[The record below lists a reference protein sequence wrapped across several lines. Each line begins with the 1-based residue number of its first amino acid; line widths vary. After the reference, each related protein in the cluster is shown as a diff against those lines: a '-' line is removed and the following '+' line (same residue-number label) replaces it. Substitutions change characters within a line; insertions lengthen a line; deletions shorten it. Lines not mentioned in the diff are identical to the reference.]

1 MKEYLLG
8 TLPEAETAEFDEL
21 SFTDER
27 FALELKSAEKDLVD
41 AYVQGEL
48 SERELKSFNAYYL
61 ASPLR
66 REKVNFSQAFHTFA
80 EKKIEEEAIKEISAP
95 VKTESKRQ
103 LKGLISVLNIFKS
116 PRPLLQWGF
125 AAVALVFMLLGGWLF
140 FQNSRLRNQMNDTQA
155 KRDAL
160 AERERALQ
168 EQIEKQQN
176 ANSENEKELARL
188 RQERQL
194 LEDELKKEQER
205 AAQQKQSSK
214 DSVSIASL
222 ILFPQL
228 RGGNQPKTVSV
239 SNQTDYLSVQLVL
252 ESDDYK
258 SYRVTLKGNN
268 QTLWQSGNL
277 KTRKRGESKTLNLRL
292 PARLVKS
299 QIYSFDVYG
308 IGADG
313 NAENISSYTFKSV
326 RQ

>member
-8 TLPEAETAEFDEL
+8 TLPEAETEKFDEL
-21 SFTDER
+21 SFTDDE
-27 FALELKSAEKDLVD
+27 FSNELKSAEKDLVD

-48 SERELKSFNAYYL
+48 STADLEKFNSHYL
-61 ASPLR
+61 ASPVR
-66 REKVNFSQAFHTFA
+66 REKVKFSQAFHAFA
-80 EKKIEEEAIKEISAP
+80 EKKIAVETSEGITAP
-95 VKTESKRQ
+95 VESKQ
-103 LKGLISVLNIFKS
+103 TGWFSALNIFAN

-125 AAVALVFMLLGGWLF
+125 AAAALVFMLLGGWLF
-140 FQNSRLRNQMNDTQA
+140 FQNSRLRNQMGDTQA

-160 AERERALQ
+160 AQREKELQ
-168 EQIEKQQN
+168 EQIEKQSA

-194 LEDELKKEQER
+194 LEEELKKEQER
-205 AAQQKQSSK
+205 AAQQNA

-228 RGGNQPKTVSV
+228 RGSNQLKTVSV

-258 SYRVTLKGNN
+258 SYRVALQGNN
-268 QTLWQSGNL
+268 QTIWRSGNL
-277 KTRKRGESKTLNLRL
+277 KPRKRGENKTLNIRL

-299 QIYSFDVYG
+299 QIYTLNVYG
-308 IGADG
+308 VNDNG
-313 NAENISSYTFKSV
+313 NEENISSYTFKSV
-326 RQ
+326 RK